1 MFADNCMRMLNCSQI
16 CVKITFKWVFSKCIT
31 EKNLSLRFLRHEPT
45 VVQIGRRHNA
55 RTKERRH
62 RRLCAVEITLSHL
75 K

>member
-1 MFADNCMRMLNCSQI
+1 MLYG
-16 CVKITFKWVFSKCIT
+16 
-31 EKNLSLRFLRHEPT
+31 KNLSPGFVRHEPT

-75 K
+75 NEPCCYTLEIVLSLGCLSPNL